1 MQGQELDDDD
11 DDDDVGG
18 GDDDDD
24 DKDDDHLDVSNEVD
38 VYAGVH
44 LEIPVK
50 ASCRN
55 RKRWLDKYFLHLYR
69 PIRSLS
75 QIIATVVWGDL
86 VKKLRFFPLFEKF
99 LRFNYQ
105 VNGGGGE
112 IMK

>member
-11 DDDDVGG
+11 DDDGG
-18 GDDDDD
+18 GDGDDDDE
-24 DKDDDHLDVSNEVD
+24 DDDHLDVSNEVD

-55 RKRWLDKYFLHLYR
+55 PKRWLDKYFLHLDR
-69 PIRSLS
+69 TIRSLP
-75 QIIATVVWGDL
+75 QVIATVVRGDL
-86 VKKLRFFPLFEKF
+86 VKKLRFFPLFKKF
-99 LRFNYQ
+99 LHFNYQ
-105 VNGGGGE
+105 VNRGRGQ

>member
-11 DDDDVGG
+11 DDDDDDG

-24 DKDDDHLDVSNEVD
+24 EDDDHLDVSNEVD

-55 RKRWLDKYFLHLYR
+55 RKRWLDKYFPHLYR

-75 QIIATVVWGDL
+75 QIIATVV
-86 VKKLRFFPLFEKF
+86 
-99 LRFNYQ
+99 
-105 VNGGGGE
+105 
-112 IMK
+112 